1 MECPTAES
9 RKGLGTM
16 IQAAASQLDTA
27 LVLTGVFTIVFIG
40 LVRNSTIRAHSRTEP
55 RSVKSPP
62 IEFALQRLIALLV
75 FLVFAGLLIL
85 SSTLSSNLGSSMQ
98 QSADR
103 SSVLQ

>member
-40 LVRNSTIRAHSRTEP
+40 LVRNSTIR
-55 RSVKSPP
+55 
-62 IEFALQRLIALLV
+62 LIY
-75 FLVFAGLLIL
+75 
-85 SSTLSSNLGSSMQ
+85 
-98 QSADR
+98 
-103 SSVLQ
+103 